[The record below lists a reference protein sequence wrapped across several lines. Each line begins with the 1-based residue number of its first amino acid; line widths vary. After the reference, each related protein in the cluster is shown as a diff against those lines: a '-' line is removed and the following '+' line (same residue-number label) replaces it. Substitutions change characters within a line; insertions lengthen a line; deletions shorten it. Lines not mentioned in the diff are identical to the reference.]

1 MSAQCFSEATR
12 GGIARYAS
20 QVSDSMNSAFR
31 AVLSPCIGVCTL
43 GDDGLCDGCL
53 RTSNEIARW
62 SQMNDDERLRLM
74 EVLPG
79 REQVRAGFDSM
90 LREREALRSV
100 LHPLS
105 QMPMQAG
112 WNHEE
117 LIDLLPPG
125 PPAEAAVLAGLV
137 PRKHGTQVLLT
148 RRTDSL
154 RHHGGQ
160 VSFPGGR
167 IEPGDDDAIAAAI
180 RESGEEIALTA
191 LQISPLGFLDPF
203 TTISGFRVMP
213 VVAVIDPSYVA
224 RPDPNE
230 VADVFEVPLDFL
242 MAPENLRRVEVDYRG
257 RRRAV
262 LEYDWPGQ
270 RIWGATAAILFNL
283 RERLAGFV

>member
-1 MSAQCFSEATR
+1 MLR
-12 GGIARYAS
+12 L
-20 QVSDSMNSAFR
+20 VPDSMNSAYR

-43 GDDGLCDGCL
+43 ADDGLCQGCL
-53 RTSNEIARW
+53 RTTAEIARW

-74 EVLPG
+74 ESILPG
-79 REQVRAGFDSM
+79 REQARAGFDGL
-90 LREREALRSV
+90 LRERQALLEI
-100 LHPLS
+100 LHPLNAMPS
-105 QMPMQAG
+105 QQG

-125 PPAEAAVLAGLV
+125 PPIESAVLAGLV
-137 PRKHGTQVLLT
+137 PRRNGTQVLLT
-148 RRTDSL
+148 RRTDGL

-167 IEPGDDDAIAAAI
+167 IEASDLNPVAAAI
-180 RESGEEIALTA
+180 RETGEEIALA
-191 LQISPLGFLDPF
+191 SRQIAPLGFLDPF

-213 VVAVIDPSYVA
+213 VVAAIDPDYVA
-224 RPDPNE
+224 VPNPDE

-270 RIWGATAAILFNL
+270 RIWGATAAMLFNL
-283 RERLAGFV
+283 REKLAGIA

>member
-1 MSAQCFSEATR
+1 
-12 GGIARYAS
+12 
-20 QVSDSMNSAFR
+20 MNSDFR

-53 RTSNEIARW
+53 RTNTEIARW

-79 REQVRAGFDSM
+79 RELVRAGFDSA
-90 LREREALRSV
+90 LREREALRSI
-100 LHPLS
+100 LHPLTEL
-105 QMPMQAG
+105 PMQAG

-117 LIDLLPPG
+117 LADLLPPG
-125 PPAEAAVLAGLV
+125 PQVEAAVLAGLV
-137 PRKHGTQVLLT
+137 PRKQGTQVLLT
-148 RRTDSL
+148 RRTDGL

-167 IEPGDDDAIAAAI
+167 IEPGDADAVAAAI
-180 RESGEEIALTA
+180 RESNEEIALA
-191 LQISPLGFLDPF
+191 SPQIEPLGFLDPF
-203 TTISGFRVMP
+203 TTISGFRVVP

-224 RPDPNE
+224 VPDPNE
-230 VADVFEVPLDFL
+230 VADVFEVPLDYL

-283 RERLAGFV
+283 RQRLAGFA